1 MPGPLELRSSM
12 RQFLRDFL
20 AYGLVSA
27 FALGV
32 DLAVLM
38 LLTRQLGVHYLIA
51 ATISFVCGAA
61 VAYVLSVRFVFH
73 YHRLAHRSSEFGS
86 FVLLGVVGLIVNAA
100 VIGALKELA
109 GAPLPVAKIGAAGCT
124 LCVNFLLRRQF
135 LFAPKRGSAPQQE
148 HT

>member
-1 MPGPLELRSSM
+1 M
-12 RQFLRDFL
+12 RQFLRDFF

-32 DLAVLM
+32 DLGI
-38 LLTRQLGVHYLIA
+38 LLLLNRQLGVQYLIA

-61 VAYVLSVRFVFH
+61 VAYALSVRFVFH

-86 FVLLGVVGLIVNAA
+86 FVLLGVVGLLVNAA
-100 VIGALKELA
+100 VIAALKELA
-109 GAPLPVAKIGAAGCT
+109 GAPLLVAKIGAAGCT

-135 LFAPKRGSAPQQE
+135 LFAPKRHVPPQQE
-148 HT
+148 RS